1 MQSSRDVIDI
11 LGIEKISIFGLL
23 IGIIIALIL
32 YIRALQKNL
41 KEARDNAVLV
51 TARYEEKIEEMNNKM
66 MAELRNSAN
75 AYKEQSETLRLILNS
90 QRKNE

>member
-32 YIRALQKNL
+32 YIRALQKSL